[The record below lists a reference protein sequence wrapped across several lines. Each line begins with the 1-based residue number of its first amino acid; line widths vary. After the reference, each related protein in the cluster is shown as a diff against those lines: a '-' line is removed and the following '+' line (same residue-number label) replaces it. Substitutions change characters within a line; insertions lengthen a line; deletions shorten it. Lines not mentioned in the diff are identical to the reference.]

1 MTTASVLSKSFAIVR
16 EDLHRLYGAAC
27 DAATI
32 DSILDDVI
40 AELSNSAKVTNFL
53 PVLAEREAT
62 ERIKA
67 ASGCKDFA
75 PRQEILFADSR
86 GSGRSQIATA
96 LAYHLVGDEVFIRT
110 IGLNPEDGLNPRVVA
125 ALHDRGVD
133 TSRLIQKAITPRV
146 SHRADVV
153 VLMGIDETPAVP
165 GDRYVEWDVA
175 DPDSLTDDELQSLI
189 DDIETRLRALF
200 TEMDVAVA

>member
-40 AELSNSAKVTNFL
+40 AELSN
-53 PVLAEREAT
+53 
-62 ERIKA
+62 IKA

-133 TSRLIQKAITPRV
+133 TSRLTQKAITPRV

>member
-40 AELSNSAKVTNFL
+40 AELSSSAKVTNFL

-67 ASGCKDFA
+67 ASGCKDCA

-110 IGLNPEDGLNPRVVA
+110 IGLNPEDGLNPRIVA

-133 TSRLIQKAITPRV
+133 TSRLTQKAITPRV

-153 VLMGIDETPAVP
+153 VLMGIDETPSVP
-165 GDRYVEWDVA
+165 GDRYVEWNVA
-175 DPDSLTDDELQSLI
+175 DPDNLADDELQSLI

>member
-16 EDLHRLYGAAC
+16 EDLHRLYGAAR
-27 DAATI
+27 DATTI

-40 AELSNSAKVTNFL
+40 AELSDSAKVTNFL
-53 PVLAEREAT
+53 PVLAEREAI

-67 ASGCKDFA
+67 SSSCKDFA

-96 LAYHLVGDEVFIRT
+96 LAYHLAGDEVFIRT
-110 IGLNPEDGLNPRVVA
+110 IGLNPEDGLNPRVVE

-133 TSRLIQKAITPRV
+133 TSRLTQKTITPRV

-153 VLMGIDETPAVP
+153 VLMGIEETPAVP
-165 GDRYVEWDVA
+165 GDRYIEWDIV
-175 DPDSLTDDELQSLI
+175 DPDTLADDELQSLI
-189 DDIETRLRALF
+189 DDIETRLRALLA
-200 TEMDVAVA
+200 EMDVAVA

>member
-96 LAYHLVGDEVFIRT
+96 LAYHLVGDEVFI
-110 IGLNPEDGLNPRVVA
+110 
-125 ALHDRGVD
+125 
-133 TSRLIQKAITPRV
+133 
-146 SHRADVV
+146 
-153 VLMGIDETPAVP
+153 IDETPAVP

>member
-40 AELSNSAKVTNFL
+40 AELSSSAKVTNFL

-67 ASGCKDFA
+67 TSGCKDFA

-110 IGLNPEDGLNPRVVA
+110 IGLTPEDGLNPRVVE

-133 TSRLIQKAITPRV
+133 TSRLTQKTITPRV

-153 VLMGIDETPAVP
+153 VLMGIEETPAVP
-165 GDRYVEWDVA
+165 GDRYVEWGVA
-175 DPDSLTDDELQSLI
+175 DPDNLADDELQSLI

>member
-16 EDLHRLYGAAC
+16 EDLHRLYGASC

-40 AELSNSAKVTNFL
+40 AELSDSAKVTNFL

-75 PRQEILFADSR
+75 PRPEILFADNR

-96 LAYHLVGDEVFIRT
+96 LAYHLAGDKVFIRT
-110 IGLNPEDGLNPRVVA
+110 IGLNPEDGLNPRVIE

-133 TSRLIQKAITPRV
+133 TSLLHQKPITPRV

-165 GDRYVEWDVA
+165 GDRYVEWNIV
-175 DPDSLTDDELQSLI
+175 DPDELADDELQSLI
-189 DDIETRLRALF
+189 DDIETRLRALLA
-200 TEMDVAVA
+200 EMDVAVA

>member
-16 EDLHRLYGAAC
+16 EDLHRLYDAAC

-40 AELSNSAKVTNFL
+40 AELSSSAKVTNFL

-96 LAYHLVGDEVFIRT
+96 LAYHLAGDEVFIRT
-110 IGLNPEDGLNPRVVA
+110 IGLTPEDGLNPRVVE

-133 TSRLIQKAITPRV
+133 TSRLTQKTITPRV

-153 VLMGIDETPAVP
+153 VLMGIDETPSVP

-175 DPDSLTDDELQSLI
+175 DPDNLADDELQSLI
-189 DDIETRLRALF
+189 DDIETRLRSLF

>member
-133 TSRLIQKAITPRV
+133 TSRLTQKAITPRV
-146 SHRADVV
+146 SHRADAV

>member
-96 LAYHLVGDEVFIRT
+96 LATWLVT
-110 IGLNPEDGLNPRVVA
+110 KSLS
-125 ALHDRGVD
+125 AL
-133 TSRLIQKAITPRV
+133 SASIQRMA
-146 SHRADVV
+146 
-153 VLMGIDETPAVP
+153 
-165 GDRYVEWDVA
+165 
-175 DPDSLTDDELQSLI
+175 
-189 DDIETRLRALF
+189 
-200 TEMDVAVA
+200 

>member
-40 AELSNSAKVTNFL
+40 AELSGSAKVTNFL
-53 PVLAEREAT
+53 PILAEREAT

-67 ASGCKDFA
+67 ESGCKDFA

-96 LAYHLVGDEVFIRT
+96 LAYHLVGDGVFIRT

-125 ALHDRGVD
+125 ALRDRGVEY
-133 TSRLIQKAITPRV
+133 
-146 SHRADVV
+146 AD
-153 VLMGIDETPAVP
+153 GIHACGIGTDAGNEETI
-165 GDRYVEWDVA
+165 GLHHGLRIGGHNN
-175 DPDSLTDDELQSLI
+175 LG
-189 DDIETRLRALF
+189 TRGGHSALS
-200 TEMDVAVA
+200 

>member
-16 EDLHRLYGAAC
+16 EGLHRLYGAAC

-133 TSRLIQKAITPRV
+133 TSRLTQKAITPRV
-146 SHRADVV
+146 SHRADAV

>member
-40 AELSNSAKVTNFL
+40 AELSSSAKVTNFL

-67 ASGCKDFA
+67 ASGCKDCA

-96 LAYHLVGDEVFIRT
+96 LTYHLVGDEVFIRT
-110 IGLNPEDGLNPRVVA
+110 IGLNPEDGLNPRIVA

-133 TSRLIQKAITPRV
+133 TSRLTQKVITPRV

-153 VLMGIDETPAVP
+153 VLMGIDETPSVP
-165 GDRYVEWDVA
+165 GDRYVEWNVA
-175 DPDSLTDDELQSLI
+175 DPDNLADDELQSLI

>member
-1 MTTASVLSKSFAIVR
+1 MTTASVLNKSFAIVR
-16 EDLHRLYGAAC
+16 EDLHRLYGASC

-40 AELSNSAKVTNFL
+40 AELTDSAKVTNFL

-75 PRQEILFADSR
+75 PRQEILFADNR

-96 LAYHLVGDEVFIRT
+96 LAYHLAGDEVFIRT
-110 IGLNPEDGLNPRVVA
+110 IGLNPEDGLNPRVIE

-133 TSRLIQKAITPRV
+133 TSLLTQKTITPRV

-165 GDRYVEWDVA
+165 GDRYVEWDIV
-175 DPDSLTDDELQSLI
+175 DPDELADDELQSLI
-189 DDIETRLRALF
+189 DDIETRLRALL
-200 TEMDVAVA
+200 TEMNVAVA